1 MKALLLL
8 IVTYWGRICGG
19 KNRWDA
25 GTGSASHQFFTGT
38 MDLSPCPKC
47 NGGMKM
53 NFIIIGGDAAGM
65 SAAMQI
71 VRNSSGH
78 SITVL
83 EKGGIYSYGQCGLP
97 YVIGGKIGSTD
108 NVIARTQKE
117 FQEKYGMD
125 ARVFQEVKSIN
136 AEHKVV
142 TGINHST
149 GETFDLAY
157 DRLLIATGASPV
169 MPNLEGSSLH
179 GIFTLKTIPDTEEI
193 LDYIHRGFRDV
204 QDVTIIG
211 GGYIGIE
218 MAESFAEIGKTVT
231 IIERN
236 EQLAGIF
243 DRELSELIQ
252 DEAKKQHIRLRLGE
266 SVEGFIGSTSVEYVK
281 TDKGEIKTDLVL
293 VAVGVKPNTAFTQG
307 AGIVTGVKGAI
318 QVNSYMQTN
327 VEDIFAAG
335 DCATQYHRIKERD
348 DYIPLGTHANKQGQI
363 AGLNMVNLH
372 KTFKGVVGTSIIK
385 FFDLTLGR
393 TGLSEKEA
401 KGLNIPVAS
410 VTIQARDIAGYYP
423 NAKKM
428 TVKLVYHKVTH
439 KLLGGQIIGESGV
452 DKRIDVLS
460 TSLFHNMTIEELL
473 DLDLAYAP
481 PYNGVWDP
489 IQQAARKVK

>member
-1 MKALLLL
+1 MK
-8 IVTYWGRICGG
+8 
-19 KNRWDA
+19 
-25 GTGSASHQFFTGT
+25 
-38 MDLSPCPKC
+38 
-47 NGGMKM
+47 
-53 NFIIIGGDAAGM
+53 FIIIGGDAAGM

-97 YVIGGKIGSTD
+97 YVIGGKINSTD
-108 NVIARTQKE
+108 KVIARTQQE
-117 FQEKYGMD
+117 FKEKYNID
-125 ARVFQEVKSIN
+125 ARVFHEVKSIDS
-136 AEHKVV
+136 EQKLVM
-142 TGINHST
+142 GIDHST
-149 GETFDLAY
+149 GESFELSF

-169 MPNLEGSSLH
+169 IPKWEGSSLQ

-193 LDYIHRGFRDV
+193 LDYLYKGFRDV
-204 QDVTIIG
+204 QEVTIIG

-218 MAESFAEIGKTVT
+218 MAESFVEIGKNVT

-236 EQLAGIF
+236 NQLVKIF
-243 DRELSELIQ
+243 DKELSDLIH
-252 DEAKKQHIRLRLGE
+252 DEAKRHKITLKLGE
-266 SVEGFIGSTSVEYVK
+266 SVEGFIGDGQVEYVR
-281 TDKGEIKTDLVL
+281 TDKAEIKTDLVL
-293 VAVGVKPNTAFTQG
+293 VAVGVKPNTAFSKD

-401 KGLNIPVAS
+401 EGLNMPVSS
-410 VTIQARDIAGYYP
+410 VTIQARNIAGYYP
-423 NAKKM
+423 DAKKM
-428 TVKLVYHKVTH
+428 TVKLVYHKENH

-452 DKRIDVLS
+452 DKRIDVLA
-460 TSLFHNMTIEELL
+460 TALFHSMTIEDLL

-481 PYNGVWDP
+481 PYNSVWDP
-489 IQQAARKVK
+489 IQQAARKAT